1 MIRMVWYTKEDVS
14 ILKYIVLNIF
24 FYFFGS
30 LKLWFEFEVGGSF
43 SELRNVSG
51 FSNFWY
57 TNS

>member
-14 ILKYIVLNIF
+14 ILKYSAKHFLLLFREFKTLVH
-24 FYFFGS
+24 
-30 LKLWFEFEVGGSF
+30 FEVGGSF